1 MLTDRGGAVMRQ
13 LKDNLIPGGI
23 QEKSECLVLGQQ
35 EKSCNNCV
43 MCEKRGGANTQISV
57 LFGMTCL
64 HDSSNFDFTP
74 TGQKGEL

>member
-1 MLTDRGGAVMRQ
+1 
-13 LKDNLIPGGI
+13 
-23 QEKSECLVLGQQ
+23 
-35 EKSCNNCV
+35 

-74 TGQKGEL
+74 TGQKGELEKLRCVKKIPLCNLW